1 MGSLFVWSFNI
12 AHNSL
17 IGLIKLHKYNAEIP
31 TLGNKALGYFLA
43 VLDLI

>member
-17 IGLIKLHKYNAEIP
+17 IGLIKLHKYNTKPA
-31 TLGNKALGYFLA
+31 TLGIKVAGYFLTA
-43 VLDLI
+43 LDMI